1 MQALI
6 DYLWLGKSL
15 SDAIATPILYVDGG
29 TVMKPEPGFNEVH
42 NENIQ
47 TIVQS
52 EASLLLRLIF
62 FVWSLQDVLQAL
74 VAMGHE
80 RGNAKMFFNVVNAVS
95 KKNGCICAVSDARK
109 MGRVAG
115 Y

>member
-1 MQALI
+1 M

-15 SDAIATPILYVDGG
+15 PDAIAAPTLYVDGG
-29 TVMKPEPGFNEVH
+29 TVIKPEPGFNEVH
-42 NENIQ
+42 NDNKNIQ
-47 TIVQS
+47 TVVQS
-52 EASLLLRLIF
+52 EVSPLLRLIF
-62 FVWSLQDVLQAL
+62 FVRSLQDVLQAL

-80 RGNAKMFFNVVNAVS
+80 RGEANRFFNVVNAVS

-109 MGRVAG
+109 MGQVAG